1 MSFLVE
7 ITEASLPRERQ
18 AALAQILIAELNVEP
33 EEAELTALVMPALV
47 GPFATAADRDAF
59 LVALAEVGFAARAVA
74 DEAPTDALPPEP
86 AYAAPT
92 YAAASAP
99 AAYAAPPIPVAPV
112 APPTYAAP
120 PEAAPVS
127 GSSGLA
133 VAVAIVL
140 GVIAAVLAVVVLT
153 GRGGREE
160 TTVASDAPPGG
171 YPSSGDADGD
181 ATPISDAPEAETP
194 VLTDDAAFALGY
206 SPRRGV
212 NWDLFSAGTQTRY
225 SGAPDGT
232 PIPVRDAPS
241 ARNGTAVDDV
251 PPGEAVTTDGCL
263 RPRPEDGGRWCRT
276 DYAGGEGWIYDRYLL
291 ASAPARRAS
300 APSGGLQ
307 TVRLRDGQFSITL
320 SEGGRTW
327 RLPRSLSANTSVSNL
342 QRTTLAGR
350 DIVQFEA
357 RDGRWTTTYFWEY
370 RQGLL
375 HFVGQDGSGTVNVSE
390 APGSRAVVAAALGY
404 VPGDDVVRGSGNASR
419 APTRNSTPRSGASAP
434 NIIVMGSYQPY
445 DQAGLDARY
454 AQAQRTGLTLQVV
467 PSETYGMTPGLRII
481 VAGPFDRDTAL
492 RLLPQVRQVVPD
504 AFRNSLD

>member
-1 MSFLVE
+1 MPLLVE

-18 AALAQILIAELNVEP
+18 AVLARVLVAELNVEP

-59 LVALAEVGFAARAVA
+59 LVALAEAGFAARAVA
-74 DEAPTDALPPEP
+74 DEAPLAASPPEP
-86 AYAAPT
+86 AYAAPS
-92 YAAASAP
+92 YVPSPVP
-99 AAYAAPPIPVAPV
+99 AVPV
-112 APPTYAAP
+112 APPAPAYTAP
-120 PEAAPVS
+120 PEATPTS
-127 GSSGLA
+127 GSNGIA

-140 GVIAAVLAVVVLT
+140 GVVAAVLAVVVIT
-153 GRGGREE
+153 GRATTAE
-160 TTVASDAPPGG
+160 TTVVSDAPPGG
-171 YPSSGDADGD
+171 YPASGDAGAD
-181 ATPISDAPEAETP
+181 ATVIEDVAEAPVP
-194 VLTDDAAFALGY
+194 TDDADFALGY

-212 NWDLFSAGTQTRY
+212 NWDLFTQGSQTRY
-225 SGAPDGT
+225 SGAPDDT
-232 PIPVRDAPS
+232 PVPVRDAPS
-241 ARNGTAVDDV
+241 ARHGAAVGDV
-251 PPGEAVTTDGCL
+251 PPGGQVTTDGCL
-263 RPRPEDGGRWCRT
+263 QPRPEDGGRWCRT
-276 DYAGGEGWIYDRYLL
+276 ATTGGEGWIYDRYLL
-291 ASAPARRAS
+291 ASAPARQAP

-307 TVRLRDGQFSITL
+307 TVRLRDGQFSMTL

-327 RLPRSLSANTSVSNL
+327 RLPRPLSANTSISNI
-342 QRTTLAGR
+342 RRVTLAGR

-357 RDGRWTTTYFWEY
+357 RDGRWATTYFWEV

-404 VPGDDVVRGSGNASR
+404 VPGDDVVRGSGRASR
-419 APTRNSTPRSGASAP
+419 APARQSARASTPRGGANAP

-445 DQAGLDARY
+445 DRAGLDARY
-454 AQAQRTGLTLQVV
+454 AQAQQTGLTLQVV
-467 PSETYGMTPGLRII
+467 PSETYGMTPGLRVI

>member
-1 MSFLVE
+1 MPLLVE

-18 AALAQILIAELNVEP
+18 AALARVLVAELNVEP

-59 LVALAEVGFAARAVA
+59 LVALAEAGFAARAVA
-74 DEAPTDALPPEP
+74 DEAPRAASAPEP
-86 AYAAPT
+86 AYAAP
-92 YAAASAP
+92 AH
-99 AAYAAPPIPVAPV
+99 IPVPAAPV
-112 APPTYAAP
+112 APPAYAAPAYTAP
-120 PEAAPVS
+120 PEATPTS
-127 GSSGLA
+127 GSNGIA

-140 GVIAAVLAVVVLT
+140 GVVAAVLAVVVIT
-153 GRGGREE
+153 GRATTAE
-160 TTVASDAPPGG
+160 TAVVAEAPPGG
-171 YPSSGDADGD
+171 YPASGDTGGD
-181 ATPISDAPEAETP
+181 ATPIGDAPEAP
-194 VLTDDAAFALGY
+194 ALTDDADFALGY

-212 NWDLFSAGTQTRY
+212 NWDLFTQGSQTRY
-225 SGAPDGT
+225 SGAPDDT
-232 PIPVRDAPS
+232 PVPVRNAPS
-241 ARNGTAVDDV
+241 ARHGAAVGDV
-251 PPGEAVTTDGCL
+251 PPGGQVTTDGCL
-263 RPRPEDGGRWCRT
+263 PQRPEDGGRWCRT
-276 DYAGGEGWIYDRYLL
+276 ATTGGEGWIYDRYLL
-291 ASAPARRAS
+291 ASAPARQAP

-307 TVRLRDGQFSITL
+307 TVRLRDGQFSMTL

-327 RLPRSLSANTSVSNL
+327 RLPRPLSANTSISNI
-342 QRTTLAGR
+342 RRVTLAGR

-357 RDGRWTTTYFWEY
+357 RDGRWATTYFWEV

-404 VPGDDVVRGSGNASR
+404 VPGDDVVRGSGRASR
-419 APTRNSTPRSGASAP
+419 APTRQSARASAPRGGANAP

-445 DQAGLDARY
+445 DRAGLDARV
-454 AQAQRTGLTLQVV
+454 AQAQQTGLTLQVV
-467 PSETYGMTPGLRII
+467 PSETYGMTPGLRVI